1 MIVTLRRACSTSPNA
16 LEILTDFIYYAY
28 KFYTELLEEHNL
40 HTFRGKWLEA
50 LGDLASYRMAVA
62 IHEQSRAAAAA
73 AAAAGGDPLTA
84 SKLACA
90 TARSPAAPQDMSR
103 VGESPAPSVG
113 VRAAAE
119 MGESDERETWRATAR
134 DWYAMGLKD
143 TPGAGRLQHHLGT
156 LSRDIKG
163 EELST
168 VYHFVKRSVLSIFLF
183 WVRFLT
189 LKQVSS
195 QYIPLMPVVRPCSL
209 SSPLKPTRH
218 SPHLR
223 HPPHLFFYTFRANF
237 SHELTWTKCSPTSHG
252 SLSGSNSTSLQA
264 KRASGS

>member
-1 MIVTLRRACSTSPNA
+1 MASGHSLVELDYRLLEIATGPSIPASVQSIPDRYNIPMRLWSIGFHRMIVTLRRACSTSPNA

-189 LKQVSS
+189 LKQV
-195 QYIPLMPVVRPCSL
+195 
-209 SSPLKPTRH
+209 
-218 SPHLR
+218 
-223 HPPHLFFYTFRANF
+223 
-237 SHELTWTKCSPTSHG
+237 
-252 SLSGSNSTSLQA
+252 
-264 KRASGS
+264 